1 MKKIFSLLL
10 AGALGFGFVSCQKD
24 SPKTQTEE
32 QTPKGP
38 AVVGTWSLSHQSR
51 GGKLTETYRLTC
63 KADGTYE
70 FRFYRVT
77 QGDHKDDLSAQFNTE
92 ETIAGRYSYA
102 DGVLTLLSSEFV
114 GYGERFVEARKN
126 NPNEHSPLEKKDQSK
141 GLAFTYD
148 EKADLLR
155 MSRKHSA
162 ENIDLDEDIE
172 PIPFTR
178 QK

>member
-1 MKKIFSLLL
+1 M
-10 AGALGFGFVSCQKD
+10 
-24 SPKTQTEE
+24 
-32 QTPKGP
+32 
-38 AVVGTWSLSHQSR
+38 
-51 GGKLTETYRLTC
+51 
-63 KADGTYE
+63 
-70 FRFYRVT
+70 
-77 QGDHKDDLSAQFNTE
+77 
-92 ETIAGRYSYA
+92 
-102 DGVLTLLSSEFV
+102 LTLLSSEFV

-126 NPNEHSPLEKKDQSK
+126 NPNEHSPLEKKDQFK

-172 PIPFTR
+172 SMPFTR

>member
-24 SPKTQTEE
+24 TPKTQTEE
-32 QTPKGP
+32 QTPKGYSI
-38 AVVGTWSLSHQSR
+38 VGGSWYYSSTEND
-51 GGKLTETYRLTC
+51 LTLALRF
-63 KADGTYE
+63 AFRVDGTYE
-70 FRFYRVT
+70 FRYYRVT
-77 QGDHKDDLSAQFNTE
+77 QGEHKDDLDSEFNTE

-102 DGVLTLLSSEFV
+102 DGVLTFLSSEFV

-126 NPNEHSPLEKKDQSK
+126 NPNEHNPLEKKDQLK

-155 MSRKHSA
+155 VSRKHSA
-162 ENIDLDEDIE
+162 ENVDLDEDIE
-172 PIPFTR
+172 SIPFTR

>member
-1 MKKIFSLLL
+1 M
-10 AGALGFGFVSCQKD
+10 SCQKD

-38 AVVGTWSLSHQSR
+38 AVVGTWSLSHQSS
-51 GGKLTETYRLTC
+51 GGKLTETSRLTC

-70 FRFYRVT
+70 FRYYRVT
-77 QGDHKDDLSAQFNTE
+77 QGEHKDDLSAEFNTE
-92 ETIAGRYSYA
+92 EAIAGRYSYA
-102 DGVLTLLSSEFV
+102 AGVLTLLSSEFV

-126 NPNEHSPLEKKDQSK
+126 NPNEHSPLEKKDQFK

-155 MSRKHSA
+155 VSRKHSA
-162 ENIDLDEDIE
+162 ENVDIDEDIE
-172 PIPFTR
+172 STPFTR

>member
-32 QTPKGP
+32 QAPKGP
-38 AVVGTWSLSHQSR
+38 AVVGTWSLSHQSS
-51 GGKLTETYRLTC
+51 GGQLTETYRLTF

-70 FRFYRVT
+70 FRYYRVT
-77 QGDHKDDLSAQFNTE
+77 QGEHKDDLDSEFNTE

-102 DGVLTLLSSEFV
+102 DGALTFLSSEFV

-126 NPNEHSPLEKKDQSK
+126 NPNEHNPLEKKDQLK

-155 MSRKHSA
+155 VSRKHSA
-162 ENIDLDEDIE
+162 ENVEIADEAVE
-172 PIPFTR
+172 KPFTR

>member
-38 AVVGTWSLSHQSR
+38 AVVGTWLLSHQSS
-51 GGKLTETYRLTC
+51 GGKLTETYRLTF
-63 KADGTYE
+63 KA
-70 FRFYRVT
+70 
-77 QGDHKDDLSAQFNTE
+77 DLSAEFNTE

-126 NPNEHSPLEKKDQSK
+126 NPNEHNPLEQKDQLK

-155 MSRKHSA
+155 VSRKHSA
-162 ENIDLDEDIE
+162 ENVDIDEDIE
-172 PIPFTR
+172 SIPFTR